1 MQSDKI
7 IAVSS
12 IIVVIFIGGVVFRLA
27 KPVLFPFCLAVVLSF
42 ILSPVLDFMTGL
54 KIPKSVAIVILI
66 ILTFII
72 LYLLGSL
79 FYTTGKAFAA
89 EFPKYGLKLTRL
101 LTSLQDRFHLPQLKL
116 ESIDWSQQLD
126 LNRVGGVLL
135 STLGPFFSFLS
146 NLFIIVIFLI
156 FILAGRGKTAEK
168 LRASLD
174 TRRSGKI
181 IGVVKN
187 IISQTQKYLAI
198 KTIIS
203 FVTGVVATVILLA
216 FGVDYAVFFG
226 FLTFLLNYIPNI
238 GSIIATAFPVLIA
251 LFQFESIWTAV
262 WILLLLVLVQQIIGT
277 FLEPRVMGEGLNLSP
292 LLVIFSL
299 FFWGWLWGLPGMI
312 LAVPMAA
319 IIKIICQNV
328 PDFEFIAALMSR
340 D

>member
-7 IAVSS
+7 IAFTSM
-12 IIVVIFIGGVVFRLA
+12 IVVIFIGGVVLRLA

-42 ILSPVLDFMTGL
+42 ILSPVLDFMTRL
-54 KIPKSVAIVILI
+54 KIPRSVSIVILI
-66 ILTFII
+66 ILTFVI

-79 FYTTGKAFAA
+79 FYTTGKDFAA
-89 EFPKYGLKLTRL
+89 ELPQYGQKITRL
-101 LTSLQDRFHLPQLKL
+101 LTSLQNRFHLPQLKL
-116 ESIDWSQQLD
+116 ESIDWNQQLD

-146 NLFIIVIFLI
+146 NLFIILIFLI
-156 FILAGRGKTAEK
+156 FILAARGKTTQK
-168 LRASLD
+168 LKASLD
-174 TRRSGKI
+174 TKRSAKI
-181 IGVVKN
+181 IDVIDN
-187 IISQTQKYLAI
+187 ISSQTQRYLVI

-203 FVTGVVATVILLA
+203 FVTGVFATVILLA

-238 GSIIATAFPVLIA
+238 GSFIATAFPVLTA
-251 LFQFESIWTAV
+251 LFQFDSIWTAV
-262 WILLLLVLVQQIIGT
+262 WILLLLVLVQQIFGT

-299 FFWGWLWGLPGMI
+299 FFWGWLWGLAGMI

-319 IIKIICQNV
+319 IIKIICQNI
-328 PDFEFIAALMSR
+328 PEFEFIAALMSK

>member
-7 IAVSS
+7 IAVTS

-27 KPVLFPFCLAVVLSF
+27 KPVLFPFCLAVLLSF
-42 ILSPVLDFMTGL
+42 ILSPVLDFLTRR
-54 KIPKSVAIVILI
+54 KIPRTVSIVLLI
-66 ILTFII
+66 ILTFIV

-89 EFPKYGLKLTRL
+89 ELPKYGLKLTRL
-101 LTSLQDRFHLPQLKL
+101 LTALQDRFNIPQLRL

-126 LNRVGGVLL
+126 LDRVGGFLL

-146 NLFIIVIFLI
+146 NLSIILIFLI
-156 FILAGRGKTAEK
+156 FILAGQGKTTAK
-168 LRASLD
+168 LKASLD
-174 TRRSGKI
+174 ARRSGKI
-181 IGVVKN
+181 IEVISN

-238 GSIIATAFPVLIA
+238 GSIIATAFPVLMA

-262 WILLLLVLVQQIIGT
+262 WILLLLIVSQQIFGT
-277 FLEPRVMGEGLNLSP
+277 FIEPRVMGEGLNLSP

-319 IIKIICQNV
+319 IIKIICQNI
-328 PDFEFIAALMSR
+328 PDFEFIAVLMSR
-340 D
+340 G